1 MQYNCCNPAFGIR
14 LEIFVVH
21 SFRCRVSCSE
31 CITIPSL
38 SSQTNDMQFTCC
50 TFLYQLHKNC
60 SRLHNIEAALK
71 VRKTKLELE
80 LEVEDSSW
88 VKVRALSRHVPP
100 VHLARDD
107 DASEEDR
114 LDEVISAA
122 AKPAGSAFASFR

>member
-88 VKVRALSRHVPP
+88 VKVCDPSGTEKGEGRG
-100 VHLARDD
+100 
-107 DASEEDR
+107 R
-114 LDEVISAA
+114 LKSDGGGRFGGGPTTAGAAQVSIAA
-122 AKPAGSAFASFR
+122 AHGS